1 MNDTP
6 FLLPEHRL
14 NELIDAL
21 VEQGWY
27 VGRDFIP
34 QTLHA
39 PLFDEVM
46 RKAEHDALTAA
57 GIGRG
62 RDHHRRGDIRGD
74 AIQWLNRESLAQRRY
89 LDAMGELQ
97 LALNKALFLGL
108 FEYEAHFAYY
118 PAGAFY
124 KRHLDSFRGRANRI
138 ISTVSYL
145 NSDWPSDAGGEM
157 VIFAEDTADQAPER
171 SGQPERPER
180 QLQELARVR
189 PEAGTFACFL
199 SEQVPHE
206 VLPTRQPR
214 ASIAGWFRVNTS
226 LGNIVDPAR

>member
-1 MNDTP
+1 MNPTHT
-6 FLLPEHRL
+6 LLPEHRL
-14 NELIDAL
+14 NELINAL

-27 VGRDFIP
+27 VGHDFISP
-34 QTLHA
+34 SLHA

-46 RKAEHDALTAA
+46 RKAEHNALTAA

-62 RDHHRRGDIRGD
+62 RDHHRRTDIRGD
-74 AIQWLNRESLAQRRY
+74 TIQWLNRESQAQRRY

-97 LALNKALFLGL
+97 QALNKALFLGL

-124 KRHLDSFRGRANRI
+124 KRHLDSFRGRANRV

-145 NSDWPSDAGGEM
+145 NPDWPSDAGGEM
-157 VIFAEDTADQAPER
+157 AIFTPETAAPV
-171 SGQPERPER
+171 GQDCEEE
-180 QLQELARVR
+180 QQIIARVQ
-189 PEAGTFACFL
+189 PKAGTFACFL
-199 SEQVPHE
+199 SEQIPHA
-206 VLPTRQPR
+206 VLPTRLPR

-226 LGNIVDPAR
+226 LNSTVDPAH